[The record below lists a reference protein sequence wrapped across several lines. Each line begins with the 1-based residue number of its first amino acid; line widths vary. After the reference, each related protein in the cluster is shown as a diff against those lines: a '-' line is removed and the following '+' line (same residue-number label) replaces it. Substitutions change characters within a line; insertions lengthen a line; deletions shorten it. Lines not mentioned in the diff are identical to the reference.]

1 MERENMDK
9 PRSTGKRDLYGREIL
24 EGDLLQNADGGVG
37 VVGYINGRFVAY
49 DHLEN
54 DNFKQPEE
62 CKVVR
67 NMIGTYSRS
76 NINRRIRR
84 AVDMRPILMDAL
96 SDGTSK
102 EVLREVRDDIHWPLM
117 EAVDFHQEINEQMD
131 DRPQTD
137 RLLRGILRGTR
148 QTIQWKQWNARTS
161 VTR

>member
-1 MERENMDK
+1 MDK

-24 EGDLLQNADGGVG
+24 EDDLLQNAEGGVG
-37 VVGYINGRFVAY
+37 VVGYINDHFVAY

-84 AVDMRPILMDAL
+84 AVYMRPVLMDAL
-96 SDGTSK
+96 SDGSSK
-102 EVLREVRDDIHWPLM
+102 EILREVHGDIHGPLM

-131 DRPQTD
+131 DRPLTD
-137 RLLRGILRGTR
+137 RLLRGILQGSTR
-148 QTIQWKQWNARTS
+148 TRIPWKQWNAKTS
-161 VTR
+161 VAR